1 MLLQLPCGCGRS
13 PQYPCRGA
21 HGEAKRLRGPLG
33 LPGILGLQ
41 AGEDVKKLVLLY
53 AAMKL
58 FEEGKLSLG
67 KAARLAGYSRTA
79 FIDILSQH
87 HISVLSYTEEALDEE
102 IQKAQELAHRLDH
115 DDHC

>member
-1 MLLQLPCGCGRS
+1 MQLTTGTITFP
-13 PQYPCRGA
+13 
-21 HGEAKRLRGPLG
+21 EE
-33 LPGILGLQ
+33 LPYSLKESKEGFM
-41 AGEDVKKLVLLY
+41 KLVLLY

-67 KAARLAGYSRTA
+67 KAARLAGYSRIA

-102 IQKAQELAHRLDH
+102 IQKAQDLTRRLGH